1 MVHYLDFEKT
11 KSFHNAFATTES
23 ESNTEI
29 SQFTSQLGGMY

>member
-23 ESNTEI
+23 KSDIEI
-29 SQFTSQLGGMY
+29 PQFTSKLGGMY